1 MTPKGG
7 AGMAVVMETYL
18 AGIGELADP
27 AALARLRVGARLDL
41 RRRRR
46 VEVRAPDGRPLGYL
60 PPGEA
65 QAVAALMEAGAPA
78 VARVTAV
85 VPAFR
90 RWPRV
95 HLRVSVYG
103 P

>member
-7 AGMAVVMETYL
+7 AGRAVVMETYL

-41 RRRRR
+41 RRR

-65 QAVAALMEAGAPA
+65 QAVAELMEAGAPA

-95 HLRVSVYG
+95 HLRVSVGG